1 MMQTEDQRI
10 DESVNV
16 IFLLARKISSETVA
30 DIMVHYA
37 GHVQALEVYGFT
49 GGYSEGAVFDY
60 RSDMIYLNSPKA
72 LAELNNIRE
81 ILVVLYQNLIEP
93 ERQRVVS

>member
-1 MMQTEDQRI
+1 MQTEDRI
-10 DESVNV
+10 DELINV
-16 IFLLARKISSETVA
+16 IFSLARKISTETVA

-49 GGYSEGAVFDY
+49 GGYSEGAVFNY
-60 RSDMIYLNSPKA
+60 RSDMVYLNSPKA

-81 ILVVLYQNLIEP
+81 ILVVLYRSLTEP
-93 ERQRVVS
+93 ELQKAAGQ